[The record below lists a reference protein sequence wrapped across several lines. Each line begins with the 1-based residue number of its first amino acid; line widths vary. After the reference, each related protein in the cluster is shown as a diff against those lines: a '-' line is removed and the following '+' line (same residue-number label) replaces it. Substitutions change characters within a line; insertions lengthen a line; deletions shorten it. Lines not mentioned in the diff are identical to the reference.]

1 MRPCDLQILIHW
13 DFDSVKL
20 TLRLRIVEG
29 VVCGKP
35 YRNCW
40 DCWHCQ
46 WEFYKYTHVV
56 ELNILMRTKQRVTRR
71 TILIMRIDFWP
82 IVVYCDIN
90 NFLQYFY
97 IHINNEK
104 RLERPGGYNVWWYEK
119 GHPGH
124 GNKLEHHWIIKLLS
138 HCGLWREDTEI
149 QGAQWNPN
157 GISHIELFYWL
168 IFSH

>member
-13 DFDSVKL
+13 DSEL
-20 TLRLRIVEG
+20 SG

-149 QGAQWNPN
+149 QGAQLNHN
-157 GISHIELFYWL
+157 GISHIELFHWH

>member
-1 MRPCDLQILIHW
+1 MRPCSW
-13 DFDSVKL
+13 SSDFDTL
-20 TLRLRIVEG
+20 RFWQCQINTLRLRIVEG

-124 GNKLEHHWIIKLLS
+124 GNKLEHHWIIKLS
-138 HCGLWREDTEI
+138 HTVAFEGKI
-149 QGAQWNPN
+149 QRYKVPN
-157 GISHIELFYWL
+157 
-168 IFSH
+168 